1 AVSRRERSSGHRCHR
16 LTPSS
21 VYESRSSGRES
32 STMAATDW
40 DGEAFTALTTAVRAA
55 LEHLAPTERA
65 VFLLREVF
73 EFDFDEIATSVG
85 ITEANAREI
94 LTRA

>member
-1 AVSRRERSSGHRCHR
+1 
-16 LTPSS
+16 
-21 VYESRSSGRES
+21 
-32 STMAATDW
+32 MAATDW

-94 LTRA
+94 LSRARRRLRESDPCGALSRAEPDEHTH

>member
-1 AVSRRERSSGHRCHR
+1 
-16 LTPSS
+16 
-21 VYESRSSGRES
+21 
-32 STMAATDW
+32 MAATDW
-40 DGEAFTALTTAVRAA
+40 DGEAFTALTTAFLAA

-73 EFDFDEIATSVG
+73 ELDFDEIATSVG

-94 LTRA
+94 LTRARGRLRDSDPCGALSRAEPDEHTH